1 MPEDPRR
8 ARGARAED
16 LAARFLERRGYRILA
31 RNFQAGRGEID
42 LIALNRGA
50 LCFVE
55 IRSRSS
61 DQFGRPVEAVNR
73 RKRRQV
79 IKAARWALRARRW
92 PRHDSLRFDVVG
104 VDLSR
109 EPPEIE
115 LIQNAFDSAA
125 DPGI

>member
-1 MPEDPRR
+1 MSEDPRR
-8 ARGARAED
+8 ARGARAEA

-42 LIALNRGA
+42 LIALHRSA

-61 DQFGRPVEAVNR
+61 DRFGRPVEAVNR
-73 RKRRQV
+73 RKRTQV
-79 IKAARWALRARRW
+79 VQAARRALHSRRW

-115 LIQNAFDSAA
+115 LIPNAFDSAA
-125 DPGI
+125 DPGL